1 VTPFDAPAN
10 RRFLAKVC
18 GFPVPIGRRVREG
31 LCVPC
36 AGCGGVCDDP
46 RLVARAAST
55 AAAGRTGDAIVVEGL
70 EKQYRG
76 GPRALDGIS
85 LRVRAGEIFG
95 MLGPNGAGKS
105 TCVRILTT
113 LAFPSGGRASVAG
126 LDVLAD
132 QARVR
137 ERVGYVAQRSGVD
150 KWATGRENLALV
162 ARLYGLDGRAARQR
176 VAELLDRF
184 GLEESADRQVRTFS
198 GGMQRRLDVAMGL
211 VHRPE
216 VLFLDEP
223 TTGLDP
229 EHRQAMWDEVS
240 QLASGG
246 GLTIFLTTHYL
257 EEADRLAANL
267 VILDRGRIVAEGAP
281 EALKA
286 ELAGDTVE
294 IGLEADG
301 GAPQRGRELLQR
313 LPDVRE
319 AQVVGAALHA
329 RVEQGARAVPAIVTA
344 LEEAG
349 LPVETIAVRRPSLDE
364 VYLRYAGRSYA
375 EADDA
380 A

>member
-1 VTPFDAPAN
+1 
-10 RRFLAKVC
+10 
-18 GFPVPIGRRVREG
+18 
-31 LCVPC
+31 
-36 AGCGGVCDDP
+36 
-46 RLVARAAST
+46 
-55 AAAGRTGDAIVVEGL
+55 
-70 EKQYRG
+70 
-76 GPRALDGIS
+76 
-85 LRVRAGEIFG
+85 
-95 MLGPNGAGKS
+95 
-105 TCVRILTT
+105 
-113 LAFPSGGRASVAG
+113 
-126 LDVLAD
+126 
-132 QARVR
+132 
-137 ERVGYVAQRSGVD
+137 
-150 KWATGRENLALV
+150 
-162 ARLYGLDGRAARQR
+162 
-176 VAELLDRF
+176 
-184 GLEESADRQVRTFS
+184 
-198 GGMQRRLDVAMGL
+198 
-211 VHRPE
+211 

-364 VYLRYAGRSYA
+364 V
-375 EADDA
+375 
-380 A
+380 